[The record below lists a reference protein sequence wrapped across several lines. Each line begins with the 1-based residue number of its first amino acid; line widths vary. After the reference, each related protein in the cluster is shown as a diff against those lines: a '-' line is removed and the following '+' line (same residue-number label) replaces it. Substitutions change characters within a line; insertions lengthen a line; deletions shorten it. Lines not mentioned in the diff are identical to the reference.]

1 MRPPIHPVFPPKM
14 STFVI
19 GVGSDMITVVSG
31 KYGAS
36 GRGGGAMDQPRGFFM
51 NCRRQVYL
59 FVHVPILHST

>member
-36 GRGGGAMDQPRGFFM
+36 GRGGGSDGSTSR
-51 NCRRQVYL
+51 L
-59 FVHVPILHST
+59 FYEL